1 VFSPKILKMDDQLGQ
16 KILAGNASEKE
27 KEVFYN
33 GLEENGE
40 AKAEFIKLKG
50 LWDLYHVNQYKL
62 SGEKKRKLF
71 RELQLTIQGKNKKTI
86 SRRLP
91 NVIKYAAVALLALLS
106 GFYLHTIQRHEP
118 AGMMR
123 ELHSENGSISSV
135 VLTDGSKIWLNANTT
150 LKIREEKRKVTA
162 TLSGEAYFDI
172 RHDTGREFIVDL
184 GKIKV
189 KDLGTKFNISA
200 YPEELFCRATLVAGD
215 ITILNTE
222 GKAIKELAVN
232 QTFRFNQEDSSF
244 GIEELDPSIVTGWTS
259 NKFVFIDKPLSEICR
274 EFEKWYGVSF
284 RIDGEQL
291 KQEKYTSV
299 IRRTTTVA
307 QLLEMFKLTTGI
319 NYTLKNEKNGN
330 VTVLISK

>member
-1 VFSPKILKMDDQLGQ
+1 MFSPKILKMDDQLGQ

-40 AKAEFIKLKG
+40 KKAEFIKLKG
-50 LWDLYHVNQYKL
+50 LWDLYHLNQYKL
-62 SGEKKRKLF
+62 PGEKKRKLF

-118 AGMMR
+118 AGTMR

-150 LKIREEKRKVTA
+150 LNIREEKRKVTA

-172 RHDTGREFIVDL
+172 RHDTDREFIVDL

-200 YPEELFCRATLVAGD
+200 YPEELFCRATLVEGD

-222 GKAIKELAVN
+222 GKEIKELAVN

-244 GIEELDPSIVTGWTS
+244 RIEELDPSIVTGWTS

-274 EFEKWYGVSF
+274 EFEQWYGVSF
-284 RIDGEQL
+284 HIDGEQL

-319 NYTLKNEKNGN
+319 NYTLKNDKNGN

>member
-1 VFSPKILKMDDQLGQ
+1 M
-16 KILAGNASEKE
+16 
-27 KEVFYN
+27 
-33 GLEENGE
+33 
-40 AKAEFIKLKG
+40 
-50 LWDLYHVNQYKL
+50 YHVNQYKL

-106 GFYLHTIQRHEP
+106 GFYLHTMQSHEP
-118 AGMMR
+118 AGTMR

-172 RHDTGREFIVDL
+172 RHDTDREFIVDL

-200 YPEELFCRATLVAGD
+200 YPEELFCRATLVEGD

-222 GKAIKELAVN
+222 GKEIKELAVN

-244 GIEELDPSIVTGWTS
+244 RIEDLDPSIVTGWTS
-259 NKFVFIDKPLSEICR
+259 NKFVFIDKPLSEICQ